1 MYYVVFVHQIRV
13 GNVTINLDSTHTVLL
28 RLFLLIPIIT
38 IVIVGKYSLLQLHSH
53 GFL

>member
-28 RLFLLIPIIT
+28 TLFLLIPII